1 MQRGSL
7 GYPLAW
13 VEDLF
18 FPLLEVR
25 EAFFRLSR
33 PCLLPLGQLLVSL
46 ALELKWLDN
55 FPKFNSNYEPQN
67 RSI

>member
-1 MQRGSL
+1 MLRDNL

-18 FPLLEVR
+18 FPMLGVR
-25 EAFFRLSR
+25 EGSSRLSR
-33 PCLLPLGQLLVSL
+33 PCWLPLGQLLVSL

-67 RSI
+67 QSI

>member
-1 MQRGSL
+1 MLWGNL

-18 FPLLEVR
+18 FLMLGVR
-25 EAFFRLSR
+25 EASSRSSR
-33 PCLLPLGQLLVSL
+33 PCLLPLGQLLIYL

-55 FPKFNSNYEPQN
+55 FPKFNSNYEP
-67 RSI
+67 